1 MNIEIDDDYADE
13 IVAACLR
20 ETYLRAL
27 EDLKEGNQYP
37 ADLEMLEQLV
47 IALPT
52 VFSHFM
58 SAGSYSEFM
67 QRVEEMNE
75 NDWCWWLPN

>member
-27 EDLKEGNQYP
+27 SDLKEGNQYP

-47 IALPT
+47 MALPT

-58 SAGSYSEFM
+58 SAGSYEEFM

-75 NDWCWWLPN
+75 ND

>member
-20 ETYLRAL
+20 ETYLRVLA
-27 EDLKEGNQYP
+27 DIKKGFQYP
-37 ADLEMLEQLV
+37 GDMEVLEELV
-47 IALPT
+47 MALPT
-52 VFSHFM
+52 VLSYFM
-58 SAGSYSEFM
+58 TMGAYEEFM

-75 NDWCWWLPN
+75 ND